1 MPLWT
6 PGLLAGEPCTSTAI
20 TSGFMW
26 ALRVQAQVLT
36 LIPQIFH
43 SLRSFSRLPEA
54 KHFLKVVFILVYC
67 VCVCLNACLCT
78 TCIRSLQKSAEA
90 SDPLEP
96 KVEMV
101 DGSELSS
108 GPGN

>member
-6 PGLLAGEPCTSTAI
+6 SGLLAGELYTSTAI

-26 ALRVQAQVLT
+26 ALRVQTQVLT
-36 LIPQIFH
+36 LMPQVFY

-67 VCVCLNACLCT
+67 VVRLNVCLCT
-78 TCIRSLQKSAEA
+78 TCIRSLQKSAEHQIPW
-90 SDPLEP
+90 DRRQR
-96 KVEMV
+96 
-101 DGSELSS
+101 
-108 GPGN
+108 